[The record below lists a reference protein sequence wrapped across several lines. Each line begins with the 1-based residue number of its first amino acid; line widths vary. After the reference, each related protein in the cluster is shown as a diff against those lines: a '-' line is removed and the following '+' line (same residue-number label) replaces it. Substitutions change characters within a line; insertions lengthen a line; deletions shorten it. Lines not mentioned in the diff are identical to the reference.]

1 MIGNVSKIIQTP
13 SNFLPFLSLKSL
25 PYLAL
30 PSLNKKES
38 VTLIVIINVSIKK
51 TNTLGFRTE
60 HHLNQSNHNRAYC
73 TKVVLM
79 DQMPLK
85 KKKKNFASQNSFA
98 WQPKKLKLQMEL
110 TVCDCSVRRK
120 TTTCCGAPSGVHSL
134 SHERE
139 SWTVK
144 TLIGMWLLR
153 AVPIVITT

>member
-1 MIGNVSKIIQTP
+1 MWLEISLKLFQQLHPIFFHFYLSRTY
-13 SNFLPFLSLKSL
+13 LALLSLK
-25 PYLAL
+25 
-30 PSLNKKES
+30 KKS

-79 DQMPLK
+79 DLMALK
-85 KKKKNFASQNSFA
+85 KKKKNFASQNSFT

-110 TVCDCSVRRK
+110 TVCNCSVSRK